1 MSVLAAKACLPPVD
15 PSKLK
20 ADQFRAYNIVAWHL
34 EQTLG
39 GMDPPPL
46 RMIIY
51 GEGGTGKSKV
61 IQTIT
66 EIFIQKGAKYMLVKS
81 AYTGVAASLIDGKTM
96 HTLASLS
103 MNSDGTLSDDSKA
116 KLQQMWQHKQYIVID
131 EYSMIAKSFL
141 ALLSHN
147 IGTGKEGS
155 DSQ

>member
-1 MSVLAAKACLPPVD
+1 
-15 PSKLK
+15 
-20 ADQFRAYNIVAWHL
+20 
-34 EQTLG
+34 
-39 GMDPPPL
+39 MDPPPL